1 MLAPHVRFAPPFAW
15 HGGHHFIKASSAMRN
30 LPSTRLLAAV
40 AVLATGAATAQ
51 TLSEAHPALPS
62 CHSCHGRAGIS
73 ERDSVPNLAGQKAG
87 YLASQLDAFKQGRR
101 KHDLMNAI
109 AAQLSTQDMRALAE
123 HWAGLPAAPAPGA
136 DRGVVPVRSR
146 MAWPERFP
154 QGFERYRTVVEDT
167 EVVQRWA
174 NRVALQAAASG
185 LPLPEGS
192 VLVVSHHA
200 PQRQAD
206 GSIGAGPVRS
216 YDTMEMRAGWGA
228 AVPSLLRNGD
238 WDYAQFN
245 AQQQRVDTLNQAAC
259 LACHQP
265 LAAKSHVFTLDELVQ
280 HAKARR

>member
-1 MLAPHVRFAPPFAW
+1 
-15 HGGHHFIKASSAMRN
+15 MRN
-30 LPSTRLLAAV
+30 PTPTRALAALTLF
-40 AVLATGAATAQ
+40 AAAAAAAQAT
-51 TLSEAHPALPS
+51 LEAHPALPS

-87 YLASQLDAFKQGRR
+87 YLAAQLDAFKQGRR
-101 KHDLMNAI
+101 KHELMAAI
-109 AAQLSTQDMRALAE
+109 AAQLSAQDIRALAE
-123 HWAGLPAAPAPGA
+123 HWAGLPAAAAPGA
-136 DRGVVPVRSR
+136 GRGVVPVRSR

-154 QGFERYRTVVEDT
+154 QGFERYRTVVEGT
-167 EVVQRWA
+167 EVLQRWA

-192 VLVVSHHA
+192 VLVVSHHQ
-200 PQRQAD
+200 PQREPD
-206 GSIGAGPVRS
+206 GNIVAGAVKS
-216 YDTMEMRAGWGA
+216 YDTMELRAGWGL

-245 AQQQRVDTLNQAAC
+245 ARQLRVETLNQAAC

-280 HAKARR
+280 HARNRR